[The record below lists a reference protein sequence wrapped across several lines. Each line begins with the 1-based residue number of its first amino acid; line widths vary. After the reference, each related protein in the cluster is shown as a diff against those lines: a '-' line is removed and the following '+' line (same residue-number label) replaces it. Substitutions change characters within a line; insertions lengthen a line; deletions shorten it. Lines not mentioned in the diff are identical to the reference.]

1 MADFSSYLSVDM
13 ADVPKT
19 VPSLPGGH
27 YFATVSGWKT
37 AERNY
42 DKATGGPPTPVVE
55 ISFRVTSADEDVDTT
70 LLPAGGGAGK
80 ILTKDYRLNDPDRT
94 GQVMLRRLAEE
105 TCGLPVKGYDL
116 ESLLDALKGSE
127 VKVFNVPR
135 PGQEEGQFFPN
146 VTKVL
151 PAQ

>member
-1 MADFSSYLSVDM
+1 MAAFDSYLKIDM
-13 ADVPKT
+13 ADVPKS

-27 YFATVSGWKT
+27 WFATISGWKT

-55 ISFRVTSADEDVDTT
+55 ISFRVTGADDDVDTT
-70 LLPAGGGAGK
+70 ALPAGGGVGK
-80 ILTKDYRLNDPDRT
+80 ILTKDYRLNDPDKT

-146 VTKVL
+146 VTRVL
-151 PAQ
+151 PAA